1 MQANQKYEN
10 SIFWID
16 TEKISPNP
24 YQPRREFDEERLR
37 DLAESIRQYGILQP
51 LTVSRIE
58 IEKGDGGISVGY
70 ELIAGERRLR
80 ASKIAGL
87 PQVPCIIRVG
97 DDSKA
102 KLELAIIENL
112 QREDLNPVDRAK
124 SFQRLAEEF
133 SLKHQDIGKK
143 ISKSREYVSNT
154 MRLLSLPQDVLT
166 ALEQGRISEGHT
178 RPLLMLATRPE
189 EQLTLFKEMLLR
201 KMTVR
206 EAEGIARRIAYDKVR
221 KKERFFD
228 PDIADM
234 EGRLAESLGTRV
246 HIEKKDMGGK
256 ILIDFFSYEELQNI
270 LRMLEREQFEKSKV
284 LTSIQAEPVAPYIAP
299 VIASEQSKISEVVTP
314 LTAAASIAATI
325 LPAAVAEHSLAE
337 YNEQLPNVAE
347 PMLLAEY
354 QENLPAQYKSELPST
369 DMPDMQVLN
378 VFAPEERMADILD
391 DRTKQEVKDAE
402 EDDDIYNIKNFSL

>member
-1 MQANQKYEN
+1 MNVNQKYEN

-124 SFQRLAEEF
+124 SFQRLADEF
-133 SLKHQDIGKK
+133 DLKHQDIGKK

-154 MRLLSLPQDVLT
+154 MRLLTLPQDILT

-178 RPLLMLATRPE
+178 RPLLMLANRPE
-189 EQLTLFKEMLLR
+189 EQLTLFKEMLIR

-206 EAEGIARRIAYDKVR
+206 EAEGIARRIAFDKVR
-221 KKERFFD
+221 KKDRFFD

-246 HIEKKDMGGK
+246 HIEKKDVGGK
-256 ILIDFFSYEELQNI
+256 ILIDFFSYEELQNL

-284 LTSIQAEPVAPYIAP
+284 LAGIQSGPVALQQEMAEVRTESTAVASAPNILPTEPIAQEVMERP
-299 VIASEQSKISEVVTP
+299 EYDLAQRAEHEISEYV
-314 LTAAASIAATI
+314 
-325 LPAAVAEHSLAE
+325 ED
-337 YNEQLPNVAE
+337 
-347 PMLLAEY
+347 
-354 QENLPAQYKSELPST
+354 LPST
-369 DMPDMQVLN
+369 ELAMLEVL
-378 VFAPEERMADILD
+378 APEEKIADMLD
-391 DRTKQEVKDAE
+391 DRTKSEARASD
-402 EDDDIYNIKNFSL
+402 EDDDLYNIKNFSL

>member
-1 MQANQKYEN
+1 MNANQKYEN

-16 TEKISPNP
+16 TDKISPNP
-24 YQPRREFDEERLR
+24 YQPRREFDEDRLR
-37 DLAESIRQYGILQP
+37 DLSESIRQYGILQP

-58 IEKGDGGISVGY
+58 LDRPDGGIAVAY

-80 ASKIAGL
+80 ASKLAGL

-124 SFQRLAEEF
+124 SFQRLSDEF

-143 ISKSREYVSNT
+143 ISKSREYVSNS
-154 MRLLSLPQDVLT
+154 MRLLTLPQDILD
-166 ALEQGRISEGHT
+166 ALGGGRISEGHT
-178 RPLLMLATRPE
+178 RPLLMLQDRPA
-189 EQLTLFKEMLLR
+189 EQMTLFKEMLIR

-221 KKERFFD
+221 KKDRFFD

-246 HIEKKDMGGK
+246 HIEKKEVGGK

-270 LRMLEREQFEKSKV
+270 LTMLEKEQMEKSRV
-284 LTSIQAEPVAPYIAP
+284 LTHIQDSPLQTFEQNLPGIVNQESSVGTQAPLQTL
-299 VIASEQSKISEVVTP
+299 VSRE
-314 LTAAASIAATI
+314 
-325 LPAAVAEHSLAE
+325 
-337 YNEQLPNVAE
+337 
-347 PMLLAEY
+347 
-354 QENLPAQYKSELPST
+354 ENLPDERPDMLPAEYTENLPST
-369 DMPDMQVLN
+369 ELASLEVL
-378 VFAPEERMADILD
+378 APEEKIGDMLD
-391 DRTKQEVKDAE
+391 DRTKAETRNTEE
-402 EDDDIYNIKNFSL
+402 EDDLYNIKNFSL

>member
-1 MQANQKYEN
+1 MNAQQKYEN
-10 SIFWID
+10 AIFWID
-16 TEKISPNP
+16 TDKISPNP
-24 YQPRREFDEERLR
+24 YQPRREFDEDRLR
-37 DLAESIRQYGILQP
+37 DLSESIRQYGILQP

-58 IEKGDGGISVGY
+58 LDRPDGGVAVAY

-80 ASKIAGL
+80 ASKMAGL

-124 SFQRLAEEF
+124 SFQRLADEF

-143 ISKSREYVSNT
+143 ISKSREYVSNS
-154 MRLLSLPQDVLT
+154 MRLLTLPQDILD
-166 ALEQGRISEGHT
+166 ALGGGRISEGHT
-178 RPLLMLATRPE
+178 RPLLMLQDRPQ
-189 EQLTLFKEMLLR
+189 EQMTLFKEMLIR

-221 KKERFFD
+221 KKDRFFD

-246 HIEKKDMGGK
+246 HIEKKEVGGK

-270 LRMLEREQFEKSKV
+270 LTMLEREQMEKSRV
-284 LTSIQAEPVAPYIAP
+284 LSHIQDSPIQTFEQNLAHVVNDEPVSVSVSVAAAAP
-299 VIASEQSKISEVVTP
+299 VS
-314 LTAAASIAATI
+314 AAASLAGQMEVGEVI
-325 LPAAVAEHSLAE
+325 EHEVVLRE
-337 YNEQLPNVAE
+337 
-347 PMLLAEY
+347 
-354 QENLPAQYKSELPST
+354 ENLPEVREQNLPATYTENLPSAELASLE
-369 DMPDMQVLN
+369 VL
-378 VFAPEERMADILD
+378 APEEKIGMMLD
-391 DRTKQEVKDAE
+391 DRTKVEQTSAD
-402 EDDDIYNIKNFSL
+402 EDEDLYNIKNFSL

>member
-1 MQANQKYEN
+1 MNPKQNYEN

-16 TEKISPNP
+16 TNKIVPNP
-24 YQPRREFDEERLR
+24 YQPRREFDESRLN
-37 DLAESIRQYGILQP
+37 DLSESIRQYGILQP

-58 IEKGDGGISVGY
+58 VDRPDGGITVNY

-80 ASKIAGL
+80 ASKLAGL

-154 MRLLSLPQDVLT
+154 MRLLTLPQDILD

-178 RPLLMLATRPE
+178 RPLLMLGDRPP
-189 EQLTLFKEMLLR
+189 EQMTLFKEMLVR

-221 KKERFFD
+221 KKDRFFD

-246 HIEKKDMGGK
+246 HIEKKEVGGK

-270 LRMLEREQFEKSKV
+270 LTMLEHERMVRSTV
-284 LTSIQAEPVAPYIAP
+284 LDHIQNSPIAP
-299 VIASEQSKISEVVTP
+299 PKQVSVATEKEEEGIESTTENPQENEEKVIMPGLYADS
-314 LTAAASIAATI
+314 
-325 LPAAVAEHSLAE
+325 SLEAHD
-337 YNEQLPNVAE
+337 NQLPIVYTE
-347 PMLLAEY
+347 H
-354 QENLPAQYKSELPST
+354 LPST
-369 DMPDMQVLN
+369 VMETLEEK
-378 VFAPEERMADILD
+378 APEEKDSDLLD
-391 DRTKQEVKDAE
+391 DRTKSETRSDE
-402 EDDDIYNIKNFSL
+402 EDTDLYNIKNFSL

>member
-1 MQANQKYEN
+1 MNPKQNYEN

-16 TEKISPNP
+16 TDKIQPNP
-24 YQPRREFDEERLR
+24 YQPRREFDEDRLR
-37 DLAESIRQYGILQP
+37 DLSESIRQYGILQP

-58 IEKGDGGISVGY
+58 IERPDGGITVSY

-80 ASKIAGL
+80 ASKLAGL

-154 MRLLSLPQDVLT
+154 MRLLTLPQDILD

-178 RPLLMLATRPE
+178 RPLLMLGDRPE
-189 EQLTLFKEMLLR
+189 EQITLFKEMLIR

-206 EAEGIARRIAYDKVR
+206 EAEGIARRIAFDKVR
-221 KKERFFD
+221 KKDRFFD

-246 HIEKKDMGGK
+246 HIEKKDVGGK
-256 ILIDFFSYEELQNI
+256 ILIDFFSYEELQN
-270 LRMLEREQFEKSKV
+270 LLTMLERERMEKSTV
-284 LTSIQAEPVAPYIAP
+284 LSNIQNSPIAPFIKETPLVVEPAQVPEIRTEIVPEIRKNTEVTQYIADLP
-299 VIASEQSKISEVVTP
+299 SEEVVA
-314 LTAAASIAATI
+314 L
-325 LPAAVAEHSLAE
+325 EE
-337 YNEQLPNVAE
+337 
-347 PMLLAEY
+347 
-354 QENLPAQYKSELPST
+354 K
-369 DMPDMQVLN
+369 
-378 VFAPEERMADILD
+378 APEEKQADYLD
-391 DRTKQEVKDAE
+391 DRTKVEVRMDE
-402 EDDDIYNIKNFSL
+402 NEDDLYNIKNFSL

>member
-1 MQANQKYEN
+1 MNPQQKFEN
-10 SIFWID
+10 AIFWID
-16 TEKISPNP
+16 TNKINPNP
-24 YQPRREFDEERLR
+24 YQPRRDFDEARLA
-37 DLAESIRQYGILQP
+37 DLAESIKQYGILQP

-58 IEKGDGGISVGY
+58 IDREDGGIEVGY

-80 ASKIAGL
+80 ASKLAGL
-87 PQVPCIIRVG
+87 SQVPCIIRTG

-124 SFQRLAEEF
+124 SFQRLSEEF

-154 MRLLSLPQDVLT
+154 MRLLTLPQDVLT
-166 ALEQGRISEGHT
+166 ALEQGKISEGHT
-178 RPLLMLATRPE
+178 RPLLMLSDRPE
-189 EQLTLFKEMLLR
+189 EQLTLFKEMMMR

-221 KKERFFD
+221 KKDRFFD

-246 HIEKKDMGGK
+246 HIEKKQVGGK

-270 LRMLEREQFEKSKV
+270 LKMLEREQLEKSKILSDLESDSTEIPV
-284 LTSIQAEPVAPYIAP
+284 VENYTENKFQKQDQNLIDDIEMGLAEVN
-299 VIASEQSKISEVVTP
+299 T
-314 LTAAASIAATI
+314 
-325 LPAAVAEHSLAE
+325 SLALE
-337 YNEQLPNVAE
+337 NEKSPTV
-347 PMLLAEY
+347 Y
-354 QENLPAQYKSELPST
+354 ENHLPST
-369 DMPDMQVLN
+369 ELEMLSVL
-378 VFAPEERMADILD
+378 APEEKHSDILD
-391 DRTKQEVKDAE
+391 DRTKEEQ
-402 EDDDIYNIKNFSL
+402 EDDLEEEDIYNIKNFSL

>member
-1 MQANQKYEN
+1 MHPKQNYEN

-16 TEKISPNP
+16 TGKIVPNP
-24 YQPRREFDEERLR
+24 YQPRREFDEDRLR
-37 DLAESIRQYGILQP
+37 DLSESIRQYGILQP

-58 IEKGDGGISVGY
+58 TDREDGGVMVSY

-80 ASKIAGL
+80 ASRLAGL

-154 MRLLSLPQDVLT
+154 MRLLSLPQDILE

-178 RPLLMLATRPE
+178 RPLLMLQDRAA
-189 EQLTLFKEMLLR
+189 EQLTLFKEMLVR

-206 EAEGIARRIAYDKVR
+206 EAEGIARRIAFDKVR
-221 KKERFFD
+221 KKDRFFD

-246 HIEKKDMGGK
+246 HIEKKEVGGK

-270 LRMLEREQFEKSKV
+270 LTMLEHERMERSTV
-284 LTSIQAEPVAPYIAP
+284 LANIQDSPMAVFVPTVTNRHIVTNNNEDSSPHVENAHQIQDGDTAEPAPSNKVTEYTMGVPEAELELLD
-299 VIASEQSKISEVVTP
+299 AS
-314 LTAAASIAATI
+314 
-325 LPAAVAEHSLAE
+325 
-337 YNEQLPNVAE
+337 
-347 PMLLAEY
+347 
-354 QENLPAQYKSELPST
+354 
-369 DMPDMQVLN
+369 
-378 VFAPEERMADILD
+378 APEEKAGSLLD
-391 DRTKQEVKDAE
+391 DRTKTETRAE
-402 EDDDIYNIKNFSL
+402 EESDDLYNIKNFSL

>member
-1 MQANQKYEN
+1 MNANQKYEN

-16 TEKISPNP
+16 TDKISPNP
-24 YQPRREFDEERLR
+24 YQPRREFDEDRLR
-37 DLAESIRQYGILQP
+37 DLSESIRQYGILQP

-58 IEKGDGGISVGY
+58 LDRPDGGVAVAY

-80 ASKIAGL
+80 ASKLAGL

-124 SFQRLAEEF
+124 SFQRLSDEF

-154 MRLLSLPQDVLT
+154 MRLLTLPQDILD
-166 ALEQGRISEGHT
+166 ALGGGRISEGHT
-178 RPLLMLATRPE
+178 RPLLMLQDRPQ
-189 EQLTLFKEMLLR
+189 EQMTLFKEMLIR

-221 KKERFFD
+221 KKDRFFD

-246 HIEKKDMGGK
+246 HIEKKEVGGK

-270 LRMLEREQFEKSKV
+270 LTMLEREQMEKSRV
-284 LTSIQAEPVAPYIAP
+284 LSHIQDSPLQTF
-299 VIASEQSKISEVVTP
+299 EQN
-314 LTAAASIAATI
+314 
-325 LPAAVAEHSLAE
+325 LPGIVNQESAAVTEVLEQTLAE
-337 YNEQLPNVAE
+337 RT
-347 PMLLAEY
+347 
-354 QENLPAQYKSELPST
+354 ENLPEVYEEILPVEYTENLPST
-369 DMPDMQVLN
+369 ELASLDVL
-378 VFAPEERMADILD
+378 APEEKIGDMLD
-391 DRTKQEVKDAE
+391 DRTKTETRNTEE
-402 EDDDIYNIKNFSL
+402 EDDLYNIKNFSL

>member
-1 MQANQKYEN
+1 MNANQKYEN

-16 TEKISPNP
+16 TDKISPNP
-24 YQPRREFDEERLR
+24 YQPRREFDEDRLR
-37 DLAESIRQYGILQP
+37 DLSESIRQYGILQP

-58 IEKGDGGISVGY
+58 QDRPDGGVIVSY

-80 ASKIAGL
+80 ASKLAGL

-124 SFQRLAEEF
+124 SFQRLSDEF

-143 ISKSREYVSNT
+143 ISKSREYVSNS
-154 MRLLSLPQDVLT
+154 MRLLTLPQDILD
-166 ALEQGRISEGHT
+166 ALAGGRISEGHT
-178 RPLLMLATRPE
+178 RPLLMLQDRQQ
-189 EQLTLFKEMLLR
+189 EQMTLFKEMLIR

-221 KKERFFD
+221 KKDRFFD

-246 HIEKKDMGGK
+246 HIEKKEVGGK

-270 LRMLEREQFEKSKV
+270 LTMLERERMEKSRV
-284 LTSIQAEPVAPYIAP
+284 LTHIQDSPLQTF
-299 VIASEQSKISEVVTP
+299 EQNLPDVVNQE
-314 LTAAASIAATI
+314 S
-325 LPAAVAEHSLAE
+325 AAVTQVL
-337 YNEQLPNVAE
+337 EQALTQR
-347 PMLLAEY
+347 
-354 QENLPAQYKSELPST
+354 QENLPEEYVEILPVEYTENLPST
-369 DMPDMQVLN
+369 ELASLDVL
-378 VFAPEERMADILD
+378 APEEKMGHMLD
-391 DRTKQEVKDAE
+391 DRTKTETRNTEE
-402 EDDDIYNIKNFSL
+402 EDDLYNIKNFSL